1 MFEICT
7 VTRIR
12 SKFSVWNSVRFLC
25 DVHITIKLSK
35 YLENLGHRS
44 EHVNNVLDKWHTS
57 DDQISKYVDENA
69 CILISKDQDFKNTH
83 FLKSSPRRLVKINLG
98 NISNRQLLE
107 IVEKHIDRISDVASE
122 HNKFLIEINEGSLWV
137 VTA

>member
-1 MFEICT
+1 M
-7 VTRIR
+7 
-12 SKFSVWNSVRFLC
+12 RFLC

-57 DDQISKYVDENA
+57 DDQISKYVDENV